1 MNQKITKQQMEYI
14 IKLLQDGKDL
24 PQEFKYLLFPTKQRE
39 YELVYAGKI
48 RKEDLL
54 ANEDGVFPVPL
65 QTDKVFNGDEYEAFK
80 DDWKNM
86 IVFGDNLQFLK
97 TVYENKDPLIK
108 DKVKGKVKLIYIDP
122 PFGTGDEYDG
132 NKGQRGYSAKRKGA
146 DFVEFLRRRLILAKE
161 ILAGDGFIVVRQAY
175 NFGYEIKLVLDEIL
189 RIPEYPD
196 GNSEGIRTLNR

>member
-1 MNQKITKQQMEYI
+1 MVFQMKNMNQKFTKQQMEYI

-24 PQEFKYLLFPTKQRE
+24 PQEFKYLLFPTKQKE

-108 DKVKGKVKLIYIDP
+108 DKVKGKVKLIYI
-122 PFGTGDEYDG
+122 
-132 NKGQRGYSAKRKGA
+132 GYSAKRKGA
-146 DFVEFLRRRLILAKE
+146 DFVEFLRRRLVLAKE
-161 ILAGDGFIVVRQAY
+161 IITDSGFIVVRQAY
-175 NFGYEIKLVLDEIL
+175 NFGYEIKLVLDEIFL
-189 RIPEYPD
+189 KS
-196 GNSEGIRTLNR
+196 NFNF

>member
-1 MNQKITKQQMEYI
+1 MVFRMKNMNQKFTKQQMEYI

-80 DDWKNM
+80 DGWKNM

-97 TVYENKDPLIK
+97 TVYEIK
-108 DKVKGKVKLIYIDP
+108 IC
-122 PFGTGDEYDG
+122 
-132 NKGQRGYSAKRKGA
+132 
-146 DFVEFLRRRLILAKE
+146 
-161 ILAGDGFIVVRQAY
+161 
-175 NFGYEIKLVLDEIL
+175 
-189 RIPEYPD
+189 
-196 GNSEGIRTLNR
+196 